1 MRALNL
7 LCYFLCVFACKPNC
21 GGYAP
26 KIMTRLANYLA
37 QLQRFGIAP
46 GLERIGAL
54 LARAGNPHL
63 QYPHVLIGGTNGK
76 GSTAEYTARALLE
89 NGRRIGLY
97 TSPHLYE
104 WNERIR
110 VLPGAGT
117 FEGAIG
123 DADLDDLL
131 HDAMP
136 HIEAVARDLGQ
147 PTEFEVMT
155 FLGLWHFARTGVDA
169 AVLEVGLGG
178 KWDATNATNP
188 QVSAV
193 THVAL
198 DHMDRLGDTLELIA
212 ADKVCIARANHPFLT
227 AETKPQILDI
237 FRAHCA
243 RIGADFQRVQT
254 PASADFQQ
262 INRALGLQIARALAR
277 GCGWELPVRAPESG
291 IVGRAEIIG
300 QNPRLLIDGANN
312 PDGAARLANYL
323 RDQLHLQRSQTIL
336 VVGILADKNWR
347 EMIEIL
353 APLARH
359 VICTQSDSPRALPAA
374 ELAACARQFSDSV
387 EISENVTAAIARA
400 KALAKAPET
409 IVVTG
414 SFTLIGEVPRA
425 KQ

>member
-1 MRALNL
+1 
-7 LCYFLCVFACKPNC
+7 
-21 GGYAP
+21 
-26 KIMTRLANYLA
+26 MTQLADYLA
-37 QLQRFGIAP
+37 GLQRFGIAP
-46 GLERIGAL
+46 GLERISAL

-63 QYPHVLIGGTNGK
+63 QYRHALIGGTNGK
-76 GSTAEYTARALLE
+76 GSTAEYTARALAQ

-123 DADLDDLL
+123 DAELDELL
-131 HDAMP
+131 ADAMP
-136 HIEAVARDLGQ
+136 HIEAVAAQWGQ

-155 FLGLWHFARTGVDA
+155 FLGLWHFARAGVDA

-178 KWDATNATNP
+178 KWDATNAAAP
-188 QVSAV
+188 LVSAV

-227 AETKPQILDI
+227 AETKPFILDI

-243 RIGADFQRVQT
+243 RIGADFQRVET
-254 PASADFQQ
+254 PLSADFQRA
-262 INRALGLQIARALAR
+262 NRALGLQIARALAR
-277 GCGWELPVRAPESG
+277 GCGWESPARAPELG

-312 PDGAARLANYL
+312 PDGAARLASHL
-323 RDQLHLQRSQTIL
+323 RDQLHLQRAQTIL

-387 EISENVTAAIARA
+387 EVSEHVTAAIARA
-400 KALAKAPET
+400 KALAGTAET
-409 IVVTG
+409 ILVTG
-414 SFTLIGEVPRA
+414 SFTLIGEVAR
-425 KQ
+425 